1 MDFALLLFSLSAI
14 SPELHPEVIRRAANS
29 LRMNGQLLIRD
40 YGR

>member
-14 SPELHPEVIRRAANS
+14 SPELQPEMINRAVKS
-29 LRMNGQLLIRD
+29 LKISGQLLLRD